1 MTLFHLS
8 LFHNVCSTQ
17 NIDFRFNCTLYFLWL
32 TSFFSRSL
40 LSIQVIRSRLIAESS
55 ITKGKYVLH
64 ELYVLILNYYIRYV
78 NQSISHSVCPLA
90 LSRILTI
97 THYHLCDSIVY
108 FLPFL
113 PHLLLSLSHTH
124 TNTLSLTH
132 SLSLTPKL
140 SLLFHQYE
148 SGSVNDYRWVRACW
162 VSGQCRRPKCARG
175 EEYYLQRISR
185 WVNDKH

>member
-1 MTLFHLS
+1 M
-8 LFHNVCSTQ
+8 
-17 NIDFRFNCTLYFLWL
+17 
-32 TSFFSRSL
+32 
-40 LSIQVIRSRLIAESS
+40 IRSRLIAELS

-64 ELYVLILNYYIRYV
+64 ALYVLKLNYYIRYV

-124 TNTLSLTH
+124 KHSHTHTIPTLSQSLTLSLSPTH
-132 SLSLTPKL
+132 TIPTLSHTL
-140 SLLFHQYE
+140 QYE
-148 SGSVNDYRWVRACW
+148 SGSVNDYR
-162 VSGQCRRPKCARG
+162 
-175 EEYYLQRISR
+175 
-185 WVNDKH
+185 